1 MNKIEIKDLYLV
13 FGPEKQKAFRMLK
26 ERKSKN
32 EILKATNCTVAV
44 KNANLTIKEG
54 EFFVIMGLSGSGK
67 STLLRCINRLIKP
80 TKGQVLINGT
90 DITAASDKELLEMR
104 RREIAMVFQNFG
116 CYLIAVF

>member
-44 KNANLTIKEG
+44 KK
-54 EFFVIMGLSGSGK
+54 
-67 STLLRCINRLIKP
+67 R
-80 TKGQVLINGT
+80 Q
-90 DITAASDKELLEMR
+90 SDNQR
-104 RREIAMVFQNFG
+104 RRILRNHGAIG
-116 CYLIAVF
+116 

>member
-26 ERKSKN
+26 ERKRKN

-67 STLLRCINRLIKP
+67 STLLRCITRIIKP
-80 TKGQVLINGT
+80 TKRHVLFNLLVLS
-90 DITAASDKELLEMR
+90 AVSDDFLL
-104 RREIAMVFQNFG
+104 
-116 CYLIAVF
+116 

>member
-44 KNANLTIKEG
+44 KN
-54 EFFVIMGLSGSGK
+54 
-67 STLLRCINRLIKP
+67 R
-80 TKGQVLINGT
+80 Q
-90 DITAASDKELLEMR
+90 SDNQR
-104 RREIAMVFQNFG
+104 RRVLRNHGTVGQWQINFIALHKPVNQTHKRTSTD
-116 CYLIAVF
+116 

>member
-54 EFFVIMGLSGSGK
+54 EFFVIMGLSGSRGSK
-67 STLLRCINRLIKP
+67 
-80 TKGQVLINGT
+80 TKCERFNMNC
-90 DITAASDKELLEMR
+90 AE
-104 RREIAMVFQNFG
+104 N
-116 CYLIAVF
+116 

>member
-54 EFFVIMGLSGSGK
+54 EFFVIMGLSGQWQINFIALHK
-67 STLLRCINRLIKP
+67 PVNQTHKRTST
-80 TKGQVLINGT
+80 
-90 DITAASDKELLEMR
+90 D
-104 RREIAMVFQNFG
+104 
-116 CYLIAVF
+116 